1 MKKSNLGNSL
11 RDLISKKNIGV
22 IGSNTGY
29 ADFFLNYGESLISV
43 FQCKMS
49 QTKLDNFSNNILI
62 LRSSFKDV
70 I

>member
-29 ADFFLNYGESLISV
+29 ADFFLWN
-43 FQCKMS
+43 
-49 QTKLDNFSNNILI
+49 
-62 LRSSFKDV
+62 
-70 I
+70 